1 MNKEDFFI
9 KQISNSKYNGDDGAF
24 INGYV
29 YSMDAFFEN
38 VHFKKEWIDK
48 KIISLKQIAY
58 KSMLV
63 NISDAIAMNA
73 KPKYALIS
81 IAIPKSY
88 TNENL
93 KELSSGFKKAARD
106 FNFEIIGGDTI
117 ENSKLDISITIVSK
131 TKNPIFRNGVK
142 EGDYLCYT
150 GKLGESK
157 RDLDALL
164 SGKKIKKSSKFIKPN
179 LRADFFYEVAKYINA
194 AMDISDGLFLDLEK
208 LSNSSLK
215 LCILNL
221 SDIFCALI
229 ISFSIIVLTFLTNCI
244 LEFIILSPHLI
255 LLKIEYFLNNIL
267 IAYLFVKYPVAPH
280 RSVSIKISYSII
292 PS

>member
-179 LRADFFYEVAKYINA
+179 LRADFFYEAAKYINS
-194 AMDISDGLFLDLEK
+194 AMDISDGLFLDLE
-208 LSNSSLK
+208 
-215 LCILNL
+215 
-221 SDIFCALI
+221 
-229 ISFSIIVLTFLTNCI
+229 
-244 LEFIILSPHLI
+244 
-255 LLKIEYFLNNIL
+255 
-267 IAYLFVKYPVAPH
+267 
-280 RSVSIKISYSII
+280 
-292 PS
+292 